1 MTNEEL
7 AIAIQA
13 GNTAL
18 YADLW
23 EQIKRFVWLRAQSFY
38 TARESIC
45 ISHGITID
53 DLNQC
58 GFLAVMG
65 AVKAYK
71 PETGYRLTSF
81 LKFHLKQQFHAAL
94 YGGRRRRTE
103 DALNCCDS
111 LDEPTGKN
119 EDGNILD
126 CILDPGTEFLYEDT
140 DSRILKEELHRDME
154 SCLNS
159 IKPARAEVLRMM
171 FYEQNTLQK
180 AGERTG
186 RTKERIRQIKNLGL
200 NDLRKPQYSR
210 RLLPYAENLGI
221 QINL

>member
-7 AIAIQA
+7 ATAIQA

-23 EQIKRFVWLRAQSFY
+23 EQVKRFVWLRAQSFY

-58 GFLAVMG
+58 GFLAVVG
-65 AVKAYK
+65 AVNAYN
-71 PETGYRLTSF
+71 PESDYRFTSF
-81 LKFHLKQQFHAAL
+81 LKFHLKNQFHAAL
-94 YGGRRRRTE
+94 YGGRRRMTE
-103 DALNCCDS
+103 DMLNCCDS
-111 LDEPTGKN
+111 LDEPAGKN

-126 CILDPGTEFLYEDT
+126 CILDPGTEFLYIDT
-140 DSRILKEELHRDME
+140 DNRILKEELHRDME

-171 FYEQNTLQK
+171 LYEQNTLQK

-200 NDLRKPQYSR
+200 KDVQNSELFP
-210 RLLPYAENLGI
+210 RLKQHWENLDA
-221 QINL
+221 